1 VPAITSATI
10 TAFYL
15 FDVAEQIDLA
25 ALRAAIGG
33 GASSA
38 RLTTKSA
45 APSYLQYAIPPVV
58 VDGDVLDVTDVDGFK
73 LRVKFFDYGVLSL
86 GLSRPFAGEWA
97 DLLGLSQIYV
107 ENADLERRAE
117 AIARRISERF
127 AAVMTTGRTTLL
139 SEDYLVVAVTEFA
152 TPTTADALV
161 AEHADEIA
169 RLVRGERQALSRQE
183 RDDIISNRL
192 SYLAD
197 DLVVPTWNAAFV
209 YDTEP
214 GVQAALEIFEFANSQ
229 LLEFRYYDDLLDVEL
244 TRIYATLQQPRR
256 WPFLRGRGY
265 IAATHHL
272 HALFIDV
279 NEITERTE
287 NALKMVGD
295 IYSARLFHLTAAR
308 LGLVTWKASVKGKLE
323 TLDDIYRFAVEQIA
337 IARGHFLEL
346 TIIAIL
352 ILELV
357 LFFLGIMT

>member
-1 VPAITSATI
+1 MPAITSATI

-33 GASSA
+33 GAINA

-58 VDGDVLDVTDVDGFK
+58 VDGDSLDITDVDGFK

-97 DLLGLSQIYV
+97 ELLTLSQIYV

-214 GVQAALEIFEFANSQ
+214 GVQAALE
-229 LLEFRYYDDLLDVEL
+229 
-244 TRIYATLQQPRR
+244 
-256 WPFLRGRGY
+256 
-265 IAATHHL
+265 
-272 HALFIDV
+272 
-279 NEITERTE
+279 
-287 NALKMVGD
+287 
-295 IYSARLFHLTAAR
+295 
-308 LGLVTWKASVKGKLE
+308 
-323 TLDDIYRFAVEQIA
+323 
-337 IARGHFLEL
+337 
-346 TIIAIL
+346 
-352 ILELV
+352 
-357 LFFLGIMT
+357 

>member
-1 VPAITSATI
+1 MPAITSATI

-15 FDVAEQIDLA
+15 FDVAEQIDLT

-33 GASSA
+33 GAINA

-58 VDGDVLDVTDVDGFK
+58 VDGDALDITDVDGFK

-97 DLLGLSQIYV
+97 DLLGLSHIYI
-107 ENADLERRAE
+107 ENAELERRAE
-117 AIARRISERF
+117 TIARRISERF
-127 AAVMTTGRTTLL
+127 AAVMTTGRTTML
-139 SEDYLVVAVTEFA
+139 SEDYLVVAVTRFA
-152 TPTTADALV
+152 TPTAADALV

-183 RDDIISNRL
+183 RDDIINNRL

-197 DLVVPTWNAAFV
+197 DLVVATWNAAFV
-209 YDTEP
+209 YDTEA

-272 HALFIDV
+272 HTLFIDV

-337 IARGHFLEL
+337 ISRGHLLEL
-346 TIIAIL
+346 TIVAIL
-352 ILELV
+352 VLELV

>member
-1 VPAITSATI
+1 MPAITSATI

-15 FDVAEQIDLA
+15 FDVAEQIDLT

-33 GASSA
+33 GAVNA

-58 VDGDVLDVTDVDGFK
+58 VDGDALDITDVDGFK

-97 DLLGLSQIYV
+97 DLLGLSQLYL

-117 AIARRISERF
+117 TVARRVSERF
-127 AAVMTTGRTTLL
+127 AAVMTTGRTTML
-139 SEDYLVVAVTEFA
+139 SEDYLVVAVTGFA
-152 TPTTADALV
+152 TPTAADALV

-209 YDTEP
+209 YDTEA

-229 LLEFRYYDDLLDVEL
+229 LLEFRYYDDLLDLEL
-244 TRIYATLQQPRR
+244 GRIYSQLQKPPR
-256 WPFLRGRGY
+256 FQLLDRGY
-265 IAATHHL
+265 VAATRHL
-272 HALFIDV
+272 HALFVDV
-279 NEITERTE
+279 NEITDRTE

-295 IYSARLFHLTAAR
+295 VYSARLFHLTAAR
-308 LGLVTWKASVKGKLE
+308 LGLASWKASVEDKLE
-323 TLDDIYRFAVEQIA
+323 TLDDIYRFAVEQLA
-337 IARGHFLEL
+337 ISRGHFLEL

-352 ILELV
+352 VFELV